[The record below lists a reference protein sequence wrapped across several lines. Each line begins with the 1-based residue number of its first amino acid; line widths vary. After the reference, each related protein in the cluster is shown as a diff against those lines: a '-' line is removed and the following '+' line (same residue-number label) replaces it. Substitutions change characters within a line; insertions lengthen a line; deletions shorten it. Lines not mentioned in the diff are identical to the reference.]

1 MLIDAFVI
9 FFSLHGP
16 FEAPFYKITFGR
28 KTEKKGNEE
37 IEQHLID
44 QRPLLVRRDFQ
55 YFGVNS
61 SLKRRRSCLAA
72 IKMQAL
78 PPFHVLTASGQK

>member
-1 MLIDAFVI
+1 MAF
-9 FFSLHGP
+9 FLAFMDRLKRLFTKLLWP
-16 FEAPFYKITFGR
+16 EAV
-28 KTEKKGNEE
+28 KTENKGSEE
-37 IEQHLID
+37 IEQHLLD
-44 QRPLLVRRDFQ
+44 QQPLLVRRDFQ

-61 SLKRRRSCLAA
+61 SLKRRRSWLAA